1 MQSKKWKILNFGTFV
16 GKLFKWMNNS
26 LCIVKKSLDDVL
38 NFTLKPFNG
47 FVKTGLQWHTWKNV
61 IKVINDDT
69 ESPGL
74 ILFKGRD
81 DDISEDFGKE
91 V

>member
-1 MQSKKWKILNFGTFV
+1 MQSKKWKILNFGTFA

-74 ILFKGRD
+74 ILFRGRD
-81 DDISEDFGKE
+81 DDILEDFGKE